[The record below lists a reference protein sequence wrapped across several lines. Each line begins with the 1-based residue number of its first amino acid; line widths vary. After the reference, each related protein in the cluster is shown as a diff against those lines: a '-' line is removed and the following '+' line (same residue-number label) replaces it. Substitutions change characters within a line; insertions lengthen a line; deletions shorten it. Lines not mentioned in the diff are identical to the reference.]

1 MKLYDELSSAVKE
14 TLDSTNESME
24 FKSRFEKLIE
34 NYFDDSYTERDIN
47 EVISQISIPE
57 ENSNEN

>member
-24 FKSRFEKLIE
+24 LKSRFEKLIE